1 MDSVTRAL
9 YLSATMVLRF
19 VTAALTAV
27 VRGLTV
33 MVSGDGGGGE
43 ERFDGGAANAA
54 TNWDEVD
61 ESSIPDRIVRSTPL
75 REKRIAKYRGYVAW
89 REEYGIDTILRTPK
103 PYFELIKKYYPHA
116 LHKTWK
122 GRNACSI
129 QIEKAGQFGALLE
142 AVRKESHRLERFDD
156 DPIHVVVEH
165 VSFVMTFLFERFD
178 DRPWPL
184 GKTIRIVDMSRLGTD
199 DVAFNVFGFLRVM
212 SDVSKRA
219 FVERIHK
226 IYVLNP
232 PPSFAVIFNTFKPM
246 ISAKTQKQ
254 IVVCRTLEDF
264 KREAKSEID
273 FRDVPREYGGSCRC
287 DDCWRDCER
296 ERKLRALVRRL
307 NGSSNGSS
315 NEAN

>member
-1 MDSVTRAL
+1 M
-9 YLSATMVLRF
+9 
-19 VTAALTAV
+19 
-27 VRGLTV
+27 
-33 MVSGDGGGGE
+33 
-43 ERFDGGAANAA
+43 
-54 TNWDEVD
+54 
-61 ESSIPDRIVRSTPL
+61 
-75 REKRIAKYRGYVAW
+75 AW

-103 PYFELIKKYYPHA
+103 PYFELIKKYYPTRCTRLGKVETRVRFRLKRRDSLA
-116 LHKTWK
+116 RFWRRC
-122 GRNACSI
+122 GRSRTDSSVSTTI
-129 QIEKAGQFGALLE
+129 
-142 AVRKESHRLERFDD
+142 RFTSRRRAR
-156 DPIHVVVEH
+156 
-165 VSFVMTFLFERFD
+165 VSFVMTFPLQRFD

-264 KREAKSEID
+264 KRGKVGDRFQRRSARVRR
-273 FRDVPREYGGSCRC
+273 FLPFCG
-287 DDCWRDCER
+287 DCWPRLQR

>member
-116 LHKTWK
+116 LHKTGK

-307 NGSSNGSS
+307 NGRSNGRSK
-315 NEAN
+315 EAN